1 MLTFS
6 TLGCYTDFPM
16 ADSTI
21 LDTLHDDILRILQ
34 LCHIHTA
41 SIAVRCLAGPSEH
54 RTYRLPE
61 LRCATPDEQKT
72 LGYKVSG
79 EEDISFL
86 IASIT
91 KVLVAIAFT
100 MMTVDEDTN
109 LDVQNKRNRF
119 NEAQWGS
126 MGLTAIYNKHKKDSS
141 KPDMVD
147 LPGDP
152 SISHLLSHFKGM
164 PSSNHRLFAPDGSA
178 LMTKEDVVLYAQELN
193 NLRAKQGVKSNS
205 WTQYSNLN
213 YALIGMAIEALW
225 DGTLSDFMDSTLFRP
240 LGIGNS
246 TTIGYEANPGTL
258 RAGRYVVDSQGTLH
272 SINAPNYASSG
283 AEAAALGGYS
293 CIKDLD
299 KIFTNILQRFAT
311 PSPDEKTFAAV
322 IEKQS
327 NRQTEDIEYSR
338 LGLFTAGLDSPT
350 IGSMSTNQLMFPDKK
365 FATYLVAPH
374 SKKRIETYHHAGS
387 AIGCGCAY
395 SLLPHKDA
403 DKAFS
408 VVVLTNTSGPVD
420 ASDHILRLILRRIHS
435 MMTSSGTLANLKLKF
450 DGPEDIMKMVIKAWD
465 ASSKVYKRFEEEDAA
480 MGLDI
485 STDISGTY
493 KLRGF
498 PQHLEIRPINGRP
511 HITFHGSARSSE
523 QLRLAWLS
531 SSVVRICV
539 PESGEPH
546 ISIDRL
552 GNGEWANLE
561 FQVKMNNGRVVALV
575 RKTNLSDDWFE
586 WEWCQQVV

>member
-6 TLGCYTDFPM
+6 TLGCYTNIPM
-16 ADSTI
+16 ADSI
-21 LDTLHDDILRILQ
+21 ISNALHDDILCILQ

-61 LRCATPDEQKT
+61 LPRATLDEQKT
-72 LGYKVSG
+72 LTYKVSD

-100 MMTVDEDTN
+100 MMTVGDDTN
-109 LDVQNKRNRF
+109 SDAQNKRNKF
-119 NEAQWGS
+119 KEAQRGS

-178 LMTKEDVVLYAQELN
+178 LMSKEDVVLCAQELN
-193 NLRAKQGVKSNS
+193 NLRARQGVKSNG
-205 WTQYSNLN
+205 WALYSNLN

-246 TTIGYEANPGTL
+246 TTIGYEANPGIP
-258 RAGRYVVDSQGTLH
+258 RAGRYVVDSYGTLH

-293 CIKDLD
+293 CIRDLD
-299 KIFTNILQRFAT
+299 KIFTNILQRFAS
-311 PSPDEKTFAAV
+311 PSPDDKTFATI

-338 LGLFTAGLDSPT
+338 LGLFTPGLDSPT
-350 IGSMSTNQLMFPDKK
+350 IGSMSTNRLMFSDKN
-365 FATYLVAPH
+365 FATYLVAPR
-374 SKKRIETYHHAGS
+374 SEERIETYHHAGS

-403 DKAFS
+403 NKAFS

-420 ASDHILRLILRRIHS
+420 ASDHILRLILRRINS
-435 MMTSSGTLANLKLKF
+435 MLTSGGTLANLKLKF
-450 DGPEDIMKMVIKAWD
+450 DGPEDIVKMVIKAWG
-465 ASSKVYKRFEEEDAA
+465 ASSKVYKRFEEEDAV

-493 KLRGF
+493 NLRGF
-498 PQHLEIRPINGRP
+498 PQRLEIKPINGRP
-511 HITFHGSARSSE
+511 HITFRGSAGSSG

-531 SSVVRICV
+531 NDVVMVCV
-539 PESGEPH
+539 PESGEPR

-552 GNGEWANLE
+552 GDGEWANLK
-561 FQVKMNNGRVVALV
+561 FQVKMNNGKVVALV
-575 RKTNLSDDWFE
+575 RKTYLGDDWFE
-586 WEWCQQVV
+586 LE

>member
-1 MLTFS
+1 
-6 TLGCYTDFPM
+6 M
-16 ADSTI
+16 ADSI
-21 LDTLHDDILRILQ
+21 ISNALHDDILCILQ

-41 SIAVRCLAGPSEH
+41 SIAVRCLARPSEH

-61 LRCATPDEQKT
+61 LPRVTPDEQKT
-72 LGYKVSG
+72 LEYKVSD

-100 MMTVDEDTN
+100 MMTVGEDTN
-109 LDVQNKRNRF
+109 PDAQNKRNKF
-119 NEAQWGS
+119 KEAQKGS

-178 LMTKEDVVLYAQELN
+178 LMTKEDVVLCAQELN
-193 NLRAKQGVKSNS
+193 NLRAKQGVKSNG
-205 WTQYSNLN
+205 WAQYSNLN

-246 TTIGYEANPGTL
+246 TTIGYEANPGIPQ
-258 RAGRYVVDSQGTLH
+258 AGRYVVDSQGTLH

-293 CIKDLD
+293 CIRDLD
-299 KIFTNILQRFAT
+299 KIFTNILQRFAS
-311 PSPDEKTFAAV
+311 PSPDDKTFATI

-338 LGLFTAGLDSPT
+338 LGLFTPGLDSPT
-350 IGSMSTNQLMFPDKK
+350 IGSMSTNRLMFSDKN
-365 FATYLVAPH
+365 FATYLVAPR
-374 SKKRIETYHHAGS
+374 SEERIETYHHAGS

-403 DKAFS
+403 NKAFS

-420 ASDHILRLILRRIHS
+420 ASDHILRLILRRINS
-435 MMTSSGTLANLKLKF
+435 MLTSGGTLANLKLKF
-450 DGPEDIMKMVIKAWD
+450 DGPEDIVKMVIKAWG
-465 ASSKVYKRFEEEDAA
+465 ASSKVYKRFEEEDAV

-493 KLRGF
+493 NLRGF
-498 PQHLEIRPINGRP
+498 PQRLEIKPINGRP
-511 HITFHGSARSSE
+511 HITFRGNAGSSG

-531 SSVVRICV
+531 SDVVMVCV
-539 PESGEPH
+539 PESGEPR

-552 GNGEWANLE
+552 GDGEWANLK
-561 FQVKMNNGRVVALV
+561 FQVKMNNGKVVALV
-575 RKTNLSDDWFE
+575 RKTYLGDDWFE
-586 WEWCQQVV
+586 LE